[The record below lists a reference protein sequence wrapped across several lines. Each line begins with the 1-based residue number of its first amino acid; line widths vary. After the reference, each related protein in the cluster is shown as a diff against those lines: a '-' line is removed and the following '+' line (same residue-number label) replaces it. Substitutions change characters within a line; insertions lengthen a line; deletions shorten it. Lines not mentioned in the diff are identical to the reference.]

1 MRLNSLDAAKIKGS
15 NDLVSMEKFGCVT
28 PVVKLDRGIANRM
41 PEENKRRF
49 KFELKCMDDK
59 CDKDDALSIVSYG
72 GYSVKSKIGKVN
84 HVIHNHR
91 RINK

>member
-1 MRLNSLDAAKIKGS
+1 MNSLDAVKNKGS
-15 NDLVSMEKFGCVT
+15 NELASMEKFGCIT
-28 PVVKLDRGIANRM
+28 PVVKLDRGVTNRM
-41 PEENKRRF
+41 PEENKRKF
-49 KFELKCMDDK
+49 KFELKCMDEK

-72 GYSVKSKIGKVN
+72 GYSVKN